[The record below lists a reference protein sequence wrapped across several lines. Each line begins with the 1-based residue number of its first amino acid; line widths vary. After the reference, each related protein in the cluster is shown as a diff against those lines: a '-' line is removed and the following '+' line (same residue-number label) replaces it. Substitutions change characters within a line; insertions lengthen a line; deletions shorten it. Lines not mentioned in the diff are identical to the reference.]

1 MKRLIYIFF
10 IILTIS
16 SCKKEKKIVT
26 VQKTLTI
33 AEKIAN
39 VHGYSNWQNVS
50 KIEFTFNV
58 DRDSSHFQRSWQ
70 WKPKTNNVIM
80 ISNQDTIS
88 YNRSHIDSTNLK
100 TDQAFINDKYWL
112 LAPFNL
118 VWDKGITIS
127 EPVKEEAPISKNEL
141 NKITLTYSNE
151 GGYTPGD
158 AYDFYYGDDFLIK
171 EWVYRKGNAEKPSL
185 ITSWENY
192 QDFNGLK
199 IAKEHKKLEGNWN
212 LYFSDIKV
220 FTED

>member
-1 MKRLIYIFF
+1 MKRLIYVIF
-10 IILTIS
+10 IVLSIS
-16 SCKKEKKIVT
+16 SCKQEKKVISPEK
-26 VQKTLTI
+26 QLTI
-33 AEKIAN
+33 PEKIAN
-39 VHGYSNWQNVS
+39 AHGFQNWDKVS

-58 DRDSSHFQRSWQ
+58 DRDSSHFERSWQ
-70 WKPKTNNVIM
+70 WKPKTNTVIM

-118 VWDKGITIS
+118 VWDKGTTIS

-158 AYDFYYGDDFLIK
+158 AYDFYYDDDFLVR
-171 EWVYRKGNAEKPSL
+171 EWIFRRQNSEEPSL
-185 ITSWENY
+185 ISTWENY
-192 QDFNGLK
+192 QDFNGIK
-199 IAKEHKKLEGNWN
+199 IALEHKKLEENWN
-212 LYFSDIKV
+212 LN
-220 FTED
+220 FTNVKITLEE